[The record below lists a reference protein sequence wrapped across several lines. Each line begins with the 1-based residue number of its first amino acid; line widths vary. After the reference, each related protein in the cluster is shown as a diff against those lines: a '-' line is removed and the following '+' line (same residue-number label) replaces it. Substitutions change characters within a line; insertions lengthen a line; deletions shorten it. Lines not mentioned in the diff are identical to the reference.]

1 MINLKKRKLKIAK
14 VYMVGVTFEMQKM
27 LSQLPLHIVSDITDA
42 DILFVGSESLDDDL
56 MDIMVPNVVPVLPE
70 SFGFIDYDPVREV
83 GDAFNYDH
91 DKIVSAIY
99 ALSRA
104 LENHK
109 FVYDWKSI
117 QSNFNTRLKL
127 SKSILV

>member
-1 MINLKKRKLKIAK
+1 MINLIKRKLKFAK
-14 VYMVGVTFEMQKM
+14 VYLVGVGSDMQKM
-27 LSQLPLHIVSDITDA
+27 LSQLPLEFVSKIQEA
-42 DILFVGSESLDDDL
+42 DILFVGSNALDIDL
-56 MDIMVPNVVPVLPE
+56 VDIMVPNVVPVLPE

-91 DKIVSAIY
+91 TKLVSAIY

-127 SKSILV
+127 SKTILV

>member
-1 MINLKKRKLKIAK
+1 
-14 VYMVGVTFEMQKM
+14 MVGVTDEMKKM
-27 LSQLPLHIVSDITDA
+27 LSQLPLNIVSNITDS
-42 DILFVGSESLDDDL
+42 DILFVGSESLGDDL
-56 MDIMVPNVVPVLPE
+56 LDIMVPNVVPVLPE

-91 DKIVSAIY
+91 QNLVSAIH

>member
-1 MINLKKRKLKIAK
+1 MFGVDSDLQKIL
-14 VYMVGVTFEMQKM
+14 T
-27 LSQLPLHIVSDITDA
+27 QLPMDIVSDITQA
-42 DILFVGSESLDDDL
+42 DILFVGSEAVSDDL
-56 MDIMVPNVVPVLPE
+56 MNVMVPNVVPVLPD

-83 GDAFNYDH
+83 GDAFNYQLDTY
-91 DKIVSAIY
+91 VSSIY

-104 LENHK
+104 LENYR

-127 SKSILV
+127 SKNILV

>member
-1 MINLKKRKLKIAK
+1 
-14 VYMVGVTFEMQKM
+14 MVGVTDEMKQM
-27 LSQLPLHIVSDITDA
+27 LSQLPLSIVSSITEA
-42 DILFVGSESLDDDL
+42 DILFIGSESLGDDL
-56 MDIMVPNVVPVLPE
+56 LDIMVPNVVPVLPE

-91 DKIVSAIY
+91 EKIVSAIY

-117 QSNFNTRLKL
+117 QSNFNT
-127 SKSILV
+127 

>member
-1 MINLKKRKLKIAK
+1 MKIAK
-14 VYMVGVTFEMQKM
+14 VYMFGVDSDLQKI
-27 LSQLPLHIVSDITDA
+27 LTQLPMDIVSDINQA
-42 DILFVGSESLDDDL
+42 DILFVGSEAISDDL
-56 MDIMVPNVVPVLPE
+56 MNVMVPNVVPVLPD

-83 GDAFNYDH
+83 GDAFNYQLDTY
-91 DKIVSAIY
+91 VSAIY

-104 LENHK
+104 LENHR

-127 SKSILV
+127 SKNILV